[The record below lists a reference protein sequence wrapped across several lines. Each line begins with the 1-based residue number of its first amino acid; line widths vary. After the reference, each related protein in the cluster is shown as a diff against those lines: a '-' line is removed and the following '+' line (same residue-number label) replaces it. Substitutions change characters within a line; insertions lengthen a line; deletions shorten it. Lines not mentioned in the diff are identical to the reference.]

1 MGTLVEW
8 RKLVPKGESHLMPFF
23 VCRTL
28 RGCKDDG
35 ITRNIIIL
43 TPPRK
48 LRTQTKEGIL

>member
-1 MGTLVEW
+1 MGILVEW

>member
-1 MGTLVEW
+1 MATLAEW

-28 RGCKDDG
+28 RGRKDDG